1 MTGTVIRTF
10 GEAYSFKVGS
20 LFGTDER
27 PARPRMTRDGHPYL
41 WKSLKFKVGS
51 LFGTDERLARPRMTG
66 TVIRTFESA
75 GSSWG
80 FFDKLLMQRG
90 QKP

>member
-27 PARPRMTRDGHPYL
+27 PARPRMT
-41 WKSLKFKVGS
+41 
-51 LFGTDERLARPRMTG
+51 GTVIRTSEVRPRMTG
-66 TVIRTFESA
+66 TVIRTFGGAESFKA
-75 GSSWG
+75 GSLVRTSI
-80 FFDKLLMQRG
+80 LLVLG
-90 QKP
+90 